1 MANTTNNA
9 PSQREKKKPAASKS
23 ESVNP
28 NRTPNMGKVDEFAAS
43 KHVNDKRGAPG
54 LRSPSANPSKGI
66 LINQQPSEHTN

>member
-1 MANTTNNA
+1 MANTINNA
-9 PSQREKKKPAASKS
+9 PPLREKKKQAASKS

-28 NRTPNMGKVDEFAAS
+28 SRTPNMGKVDEFAAS
-43 KHVNDKRGAPG
+43 KHVNDKRGVQG